1 MESKIYKI
9 LLLFLNIMLLTIL
22 FKIGTVNAAALSI
35 EVVSGDCNKLDIGD
49 EAKIK
54 VIPNKSYEKINSKTT
69 VTSGN
74 NSIASVEEKGEYYI
88 IKAKK
93 AGNTVIKAD
102 TKYYTRNGLSAE
114 ETTSLNVV
122 VIDKVKNEEK
132 EVTDKIKDAEKTAND
147 IKNAYKTI
155 PGINANASEIDTFI
169 KSDAAYNELKNL
181 KTVDKETAKKW
192 RDTLNAARIDAI
204 SRKMYTETI
213 YTLEDYINNKD
224 SSGHINNLTEQ
235 IEGAVKSTEKTADE
249 YRKILAKL
257 NPTAS
262 ILRQNVTFVDV
273 LNNIDN
279 YVPGD
284 TVTGS
289 DAQKITE
296 KASLILTVI
305 TNVGIVL
312 AILMSAILGIKY
324 MIGSVEE
331 KAEYKKDLLPYFIGS
346 ILLFG
351 ICTIVKVLQ
360 TLGESINNI

>member
-1 MESKIYKI
+1 MKSKVYKI
-9 LLLFLNIMLLTIL
+9 VLLFLSIMLLTIL
-22 FKIGTVNAAALSI
+22 FKTGIVNAAALSI

-54 VIPNKSYEKINSKTT
+54 VVPNKSYENISNSIS
-69 VTSGN
+69 VTSEN
-74 NSIASVEEKGEYYI
+74 NSVASVESKGEYYI

-93 AGNTVIKAD
+93 AGNTEIKAAA
-102 TKYYTRNGLSAE
+102 TYYTRNGVTAK
-114 ETTSLNVV
+114 ETASLNVV
-122 VIDKVKNEEK
+122 VIDKSKIEEQ
-132 EVTDKIKDAEKTAND
+132 EITDKIKDAEQTAND
-147 IKNAYKTI
+147 MKNAYKTI
-155 PGINANASEIDTFI
+155 PGINASASEIDTFI

-213 YTLEDYINNKD
+213 YTLEDYINDKD
-224 SSGHINNLTEQ
+224 TGGHTNNLTEQ

-273 LNNIDN
+273 LNNIDS

-284 TVTGS
+284 TVNGS
-289 DAQKITE
+289 DAQKVTE
-296 KASLILTVI
+296 KASLILTII

-312 AILMSAILGIKY
+312 AVLMSAILGIKY
-324 MIGSVEE
+324 MLGSVEE

>member
-1 MESKIYKI
+1 MESKVYKI

-74 NSIASVEEKGEYYI
+74 NSIASV
-88 IKAKK
+88 
-93 AGNTVIKAD
+93 
-102 TKYYTRNGLSAE
+102 
-114 ETTSLNVV
+114 
-122 VIDKVKNEEK
+122 EEK

-213 YTLEDYINNKD
+213 YTLEDYINDKD
-224 SSGHINNLTEQ
+224 TGGHTNNLTEQ

-296 KASLILTVI
+296 KASFILTII

-312 AILMSAILGIKY
+312 AVLMSAILGIKY
-324 MIGSVEE
+324 MLGSLEE
-331 KAEYKKDLLPYFIGS
+331 RAEYKKDLVPYFIGS

-351 ICTIVKVLQ
+351 VCTIVKVLQ
-360 TLGESINNI
+360 TLGQSINNI

>member
-1 MESKIYKI
+1 MESKVYKI

-74 NSIASVEEKGEYYI
+74 NSIASVEEK
-88 IKAKK
+88 
-93 AGNTVIKAD
+93 
-102 TKYYTRNGLSAE
+102 
-114 ETTSLNVV
+114 
-122 VIDKVKNEEK
+122 

-155 PGINANASEIDTFI
+155 PGINANASEIDKFI

-213 YTLEDYINNKD
+213 YTLEDYINDKD
-224 SSGHINNLTEQ
+224 TGGHTNNLTEQ

-279 YVPGD
+279 YVPVD
-284 TVTGS
+284 TFTGS

-296 KASLILTVI
+296 KASFILTII

-324 MIGSVEE
+324 MLGSLEE
-331 KAEYKKDLLPYFIGS
+331 KAEYKKDLVPYFIGS

-351 ICTIVKVLQ
+351 VCTIVKVLQ
-360 TLGESINNI
+360 TLGQSINNI

>member
-1 MESKIYKI
+1 MESKVYKI

-74 NSIASVEEKGEYYI
+74 NSIASV
-88 IKAKK
+88 
-93 AGNTVIKAD
+93 
-102 TKYYTRNGLSAE
+102 
-114 ETTSLNVV
+114 
-122 VIDKVKNEEK
+122 EEK

-213 YTLEDYINNKD
+213 YTLEDYINDKD
-224 SSGHINNLTEQ
+224 TGGHTNNLTEQ
-235 IEGAVKSTEKTADE
+235 IEGAVKSTE
-249 YRKILAKL
+249 
-257 NPTAS
+257 
-262 ILRQNVTFVDV
+262 
-273 LNNIDN
+273 
-279 YVPGD
+279 
-284 TVTGS
+284 
-289 DAQKITE
+289 
-296 KASLILTVI
+296 
-305 TNVGIVL
+305 
-312 AILMSAILGIKY
+312 
-324 MIGSVEE
+324 
-331 KAEYKKDLLPYFIGS
+331 
-346 ILLFG
+346 
-351 ICTIVKVLQ
+351 
-360 TLGESINNI
+360 